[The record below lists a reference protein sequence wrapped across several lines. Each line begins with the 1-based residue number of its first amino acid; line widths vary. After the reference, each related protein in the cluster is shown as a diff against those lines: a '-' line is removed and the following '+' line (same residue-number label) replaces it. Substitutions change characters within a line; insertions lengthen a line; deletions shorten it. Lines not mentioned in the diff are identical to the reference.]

1 MSVETNRTCK
11 HCGLSYNVFNDVGST
26 SSYCTMCNAPTLI
39 VVGFA
44 SNNWHQPAVFTLAH
58 KRANAFFAEFG
69 ISADMIRLPPVA
81 THVGYVFD
89 ELDIETYTLT
99 YHLEV
104 PAYVAQQIREA
115 RNA

>member
-26 SSYCTMCNAPTLI
+26 GSYCTMCNAPTLI
-39 VVGFA
+39 VVAFYGQRNSETA
-44 SNNWHQPAVFTLAH
+44 AH
-58 KRANAFFAEFG
+58 TYALRQANAFFAEFG
-69 ISADMIRLPPVA
+69 IGREQFVFPPTTNTA
-81 THVGYVFD
+81 PDTNEDWGA
-89 ELDIETYTLT
+89 YTIT